1 MMHCSHKALLRLPDA
16 PPMAAMTS
24 SDLEAILH
32 ATERLTQSMT
42 SEIHFN
48 EPKTRSVT
56 PLSDVSRLSPTAQA
70 CCTPPTCSPG
80 LTCGTQDHCTN
91 NEWHKAPQDRKAT
104 FCLSQIFIKFLKR
117 DRNPVECIA
126 CGDKVPA
133 KQTFRAPCAHHY
145 CRECIANFAKAS
157 MKDETLY
164 PLQCCQI
171 RMPAKKVDRQLP
183 KPLQTQFRAKTV
195 EYSVPPATR
204 VYCANQKCSAFLCSS
219 DTRNRKAEM
228 TCRVCGTTICLACKN
243 RRHSGEECLEAGLQ
257 RDLKRLA
264 DDKNWQS
271 CPGCRA
277 IVERT
282 DGCSHITCRCSTH
295 FCYRCGARW
304 RKCFCHRDSA
314 GDH

>member
-1 MMHCSHKALLRLPDA
+1 
-16 PPMAAMTS
+16 MAVITS
-24 SDLEAILH
+24 SNLEAASH
-32 ATERLTQSMT
+32 ATERLTQFMT
-42 SEIHFN
+42 SEDHYDAS
-48 EPKTRSVT
+48 KKRSET
-56 PLSDVSRLSPTAQA
+56 PLSDVSPSP
-70 CCTPPTCSPG
+70 CYIPPPCSPE
-80 LTCGTQDHCTN
+80 LKCHSGTQDYTN
-91 NEWHKAPQDRKAT
+91 NEWHEAPQDRKAT

-117 DRNPVECIA
+117 DQTPVECIA
-126 CGDKVPA
+126 CGDKVPP
-133 KQTFRAPCAHHY
+133 KQSFRAPCAHHY
-145 CRECIANFAKAS
+145 CRECIANFTKAS
-157 MKDETLY
+157 MKDESLY

-171 RMPAKKVDRQLP
+171 RISAKKVARQLP
-183 KPLQTQFRAKTV
+183 RPLQTRFRAKIV

-219 DTRNRKAEM
+219 DTRKANM
-228 TCRVCGTTICLACKN
+228 TCRMCGITMCLACKN
-243 RRHSGEECLEAGLQ
+243 RRHLGEGCVEAGMQ

-304 RKCFCHRDSA
+304 RKCFCHKE
-314 GDH
+314 DH

>member
-1 MMHCSHKALLRLPDA
+1 
-16 PPMAAMTS
+16 MAVITS
-24 SDLEAILH
+24 SDPEAASH
-32 ATERLTQSMT
+32 ATERFTQSFT
-42 SEIHFN
+42 SETHA
-48 EPKTRSVT
+48 EVSKTRSGT
-56 PLSDVSRLSPTAQA
+56 PLSDVSVSPQA
-70 CCTPPTCSPG
+70 YCTPPPCSPE
-80 LTCGTQDHCTN
+80 LKCGTQACTTN
-91 NEWHKAPQDRKAT
+91 DEWRKAPQDRKAI
-104 FCLSQIFIKFLKR
+104 FCLSQIFIKFMKR
-117 DRNPVECIA
+117 NQFPVECIA
-126 CGDKVPA
+126 CGDKVPP
-133 KQTFRAPCAHHY
+133 KQSFRAPCAHHY

-171 RMPAKKVDRQLP
+171 RMPAKKVDQKLP
-183 KPLQTQFRAKTV
+183 KSLQTRFRAKAV

-219 DTRNRKAEM
+219 DTRKANM
-228 TCRVCGTTICLACKN
+228 TCRVCGITMCLACKN
-243 RRHSGEECLEAGLQ
+243 RRHPGEGCVEAGLQ
-257 RDLKRLA
+257 RDLKSLA

-304 RKCFCHRDSA
+304 RKCFCHRE
-314 GDH
+314 DH